1 MSLKTL
7 EINEKYDSNEQNIVR
22 DFYLPVLKECV
33 KYDRISGFFTSSSL
47 LISFRGFEQIVKN
60 KGKIRMIV
68 SPRLNKADVEVMND
82 FYTDIDGYLAS
93 KFEDELFKLENEK
106 YDPKKL
112 LGWLLSNDILEIKV
126 ALIKKN
132 GKFCENNEIN
142 DAALFHQKIGIL
154 TDKYGN
160 KLSFSGSINET
171 AKAWNENNEEFKT
184 FKSWENGQSIYC
196 EGDVDKFER
205 YWNGGVGNTEVIDF
219 PEAYRNKLI
228 RENEESY
235 VIEFDYSS
243 EEINDIFFEK
253 KVEEIPLFFYQ
264 KEAMEKW
271 IENDRKMIFEM
282 ATGTGKTRTAI
293 ACIQNNLNKF
303 KRNLVIIATPEETLT
318 RQWQNE
324 IENLDIKFDR
334 VTFASG
340 TQKYESDLDKNIH
353 KLNLGIIE
361 SLLVLTTHNTAG
373 LDKFTSLIKM
383 IKSEKVNT
391 LFVGDE
397 VHSLGSK
404 IRKKAL
410 LDLYKDRIGL
420 SATPSRW
427 FDEDGTENLKI
438 YFNNL
443 SFEFGIDKALN
454 TINPLTGKTF
464 LCNYYYYF
472 KMVYLN
478 DDEIQEYISLS
489 NKISKKYLRNKNNK
503 EKEKD
508 SILEEKRADIIKSA
522 QNKIE
527 ELENLILEIKVE
539 NIEDTIIF
547 TSPNLIDDVCK
558 LLLKYKIKYSK
569 FTKDQGKKISKEYGG
584 ISERQY
590 IIEQFKEKNIKVLVA
605 IKCLDEGIDIPTA
618 KRAILL
624 SSTTNPR
631 EYIQRIGR
639 VIRQSDNKKY
649 AEIYDFIVSIDEEYR
664 DLTQYIKKVEKNEIK
679 RSTYI
684 IENAI
689 NNATAL
695 YCLSESVNG
704 GIGQDEY

>member
-1 MSLKTL
+1 MSLKTV
-7 EINEKYDSNEQNIVR
+7 EINEKYDSNEQNIVK

-33 KYDRISGFFTSSSL
+33 NYDRISGFFTSSSL

-68 SPRLNKADVEVMND
+68 SPRLNKDDVEVMNG
-82 FYTDIDGYLAS
+82 FYTDIDDYLAS

-184 FKSWENGQSIYC
+184 FKSWENGQSVYC
-196 EGDVDKFER
+196 EGDVDKFEK

-303 KRNLVIIATPEETLT
+303 KRNLVVIATPEETLT
-318 RQWQNE
+318 RQWQRE
-324 IENLDIKFDR
+324 IETLEIKFDR

-340 TQKYESDLDKNIH
+340 TQKYESNLEKNIH
-353 KLNLGIIE
+353 KLNLGVID

-373 LDKFTSLIKM
+373 LDKFTNLIKLVKTE
-383 IKSEKVNT
+383 KSNT

-427 FDEDGTENLKI
+427 FDEDGTENLKR

-454 TINPLTGKTF
+454 TINPLTGKPF
-464 LCNYYYYF
+464 LCNYYYNF

-489 NKISKKYLRNKNNK
+489 RKISKKYMRIKNKK
-503 EKEKD
+503 EKERD
-508 SILEEKRADIIKSA
+508 SILEEKRANIIKSA
-522 QNKIE
+522 QNKIK
-527 ELENLILEIKVE
+527 ELENLIIEIE
-539 NIEDTIIF
+539 DMEDTIIF
-547 TSPNLIDDVCK
+547 TSPALIDDVCR
-558 LLLKYKIKYSK
+558 LLRKYNIRYSK
-569 FTKDQGKKISKEYGG
+569 FTKEQGKKNSDEYGG

-639 VIRQSDNKKY
+639 VIRQSENKRY
-649 AEIYDFIVSIDEEYR
+649 AEIYDFIVSIDGEYP
-664 DLTQYIKKVEKNEIK
+664 DLTWYIKKVEKNEIK
-679 RSTYI
+679 RSKYI

-689 NNATAL
+689 NNATAFSS
-695 YCLSESVNG
+695 LSESVKG
-704 GIGQDEY
+704 GISQYEY

>member
-1 MSLKTL
+1 MSLKTI

-33 KYDRISGFFTSSSL
+33 NYDRISGFFTSSSL

-68 SPRLNKADVEVMND
+68 SPRLNKDDVEVMNG
-82 FYTDIDGYLAS
+82 FYTDIDDYLAS

-184 FKSWENGQSIYC
+184 FKSWENGQSVYC
-196 EGDVDKFER
+196 GGDVDKFEK

-235 VIEFDYSS
+235 VKEFDYSS
-243 EEINDIFFEK
+243 DEINDIFFEK

-303 KRNLVIIATPEETLT
+303 KRNLVVIATPEETLT

-324 IENLDIKFDR
+324 IEKLEIVFDR
-334 VTFASG
+334 LIFASG
-340 TQKYESDLDKNIH
+340 TQKYESKLEESILM
-353 KLNLGIIE
+353 LNLGMINN
-361 SLLVLTTHNTAG
+361 LLVLTTHNTAG
-373 LDKFTSLIKM
+373 LEKFTNLINVVK
-383 IKSEKVNT
+383 IEKVNT
-391 LFVGDE
+391 IFIGDE
-397 VHSLGSK
+397 VHSLGSN
-404 IRKKAL
+404 IRRKAL
-410 LDLYKDRIGL
+410 LEIYKDRIGL

-427 FDEDGTENLKI
+427 FDEEGTENLI
-438 YFNNL
+438 TYFNN
-443 SFEFGIDKALN
+443 SKFEFGIDKALN
-454 TINPLTGKTF
+454 TVNPLTGKTF

-489 NKISKKYLRNKNNK
+489 NKISKKYMMNKNK
-503 EKEKD
+503 KEKD
-508 SILEEKRADIIKSA
+508 NDSRLEEKRANIIKSA
-522 QNKIE
+522 KNKIE
-527 ELENLILEIKVE
+527 ELEKLILNIRIE
-539 NIEDTIIF
+539 NMADTIIF
-547 TSPNLIDDVCK
+547 TSPSLIDDVCNI
-558 LLLKYKIKYSK
+558 LKKYHIKYSK
-569 FTKDQGKKISKEYGG
+569 FTKDQGKKSLDKYGG

-639 VIRQSDNKKY
+639 VIRQSENKEY
-649 AEIYDFIVSIDEEYR
+649 AEIYDFVVSIDDRYQ
-664 DLTQYIKKVEKNEIK
+664 DIAQYIKKVEKNEIK
-679 RSTYI
+679 RSEYI

-689 NNATAL
+689 NNATAFNEL
-695 YCLSESVNG
+695 AESLNG
-704 GIGQDEY
+704 GIL